1 MSVLVVTDS
10 SACLPPALATEY
22 GITVL
27 DFHAEGEGEDETTAG
42 LGALELTACYA
53 RLLER
58 GGDDGVVAL
67 HISKELSGTWSSASQ
82 AAAVLDGRVE
92 VIDTMS
98 GGMVIGQAAIA
109 AARCADDGGSL
120 DECRGVAQH
129 AIDTGQLWLFV
140 NRLDTLARG
149 GRLTAGQRLL
159 STALAIKPIMH
170 LAGGRLELAAKTRTR
185 SKAMERMVTLA
196 ANAYRGVAEGL
207 LPAEE
212 LEDSESAASE
222 SDGPEDPEGSE
233 GAESRDPAATVAAS
247 EADEVTA
254 TVDTDGADSADDAD
268 GVDAAGDSDDSD
280 EAVSPSD
287 DDSAGNDEVVEDAG
301 TGESAE
307 KPESDDASERPRI
320 FSFGGRDKADKEKAD
335 KPDKAE
341 KTDKTDKAEKPEK
354 AESERSRSRRR
365 GEDLVPLVDLPRVPM
380 HLAVH
385 HREAE
390 EAAEQLRA
398 NLREKLPDCV
408 VISVVDISHA
418 MAVHTGPGALG
429 VSLVQD

>member
-27 DFHAEGEGEDETTAG
+27 DFHAEGEGDDETTAG

-92 VIDTMS
+92 VIETMS

-120 DECRGVAQH
+120 DECRGAAQH

-196 ANAYRGVAEGL
+196 TNAYRDVAEAL
-207 LPAEE
+207 LPTESTE
-212 LEDSESAASE
+212 QSESQEVPEPSEEADTAA
-222 SDGPEDPEGSE
+222 EDAEPSE
-233 GAESRDPAATVAAS
+233 GPVATAAETDVVVAANGDAQAAGERGRNS
-247 EADEVTA
+247 EHGEHGTGDEGDTGTA
-254 TVDTDGADSADDAD
+254 DGADRAD
-268 GVDAAGDSDDSD
+268 GDVSDDED
-280 EAVSPSD
+280 GE
-287 DDSAGNDEVVEDAG
+287 DS
-301 TGESAE
+301 
-307 KPESDDASERPRI
+307 SETPDRPRI
-320 FSFGGRDKADKEKAD
+320 FSFGGRDKPDRSD
-335 KPDKAE
+335 KPDKGEKPE
-341 KTDKTDKAEKPEK
+341 KTDKSEKPEK
-354 AESERSRSRRR
+354 SDKSEHERLRLRRR
-365 GEDLVPLVDLPRVPM
+365 AEEQVPLRDLPRVPM

-390 EAAEQLRA
+390 DAAEELRA
-398 NLREKLPDCV
+398 NLREQLPECV

-418 MAVHTGPGALG
+418 MAVHTGPGALA
-429 VSLVQD
+429 VSMVQD

>member
-27 DFHAEGEGEDETTAG
+27 DFHAEGEGDDETTAG

-58 GGDDGVVAL
+58 SGDDGVVAL

-109 AARCADDGGSL
+109 AARCADEGGSL
-120 DECRGVAQH
+120 DECRGAAQH
-129 AIDTGQLWLFV
+129 VIDTGQLWLFV

-196 ANAYRGVAEGL
+196 ANAYRDVAEAL
-207 LPAEE
+207 LP
-212 LEDSESAASE
+212 SESSSEDGDTGEDAGTADEGADTTAEHAKSSEETVARITE
-222 SDGPEDPEGSE
+222 SDVVV
-233 GAESRDPAATVAAS
+233 R
-247 EADEVTA
+247 ADGNGH
-254 TVDTDGADSADDAD
+254 DTDDADDAD
-268 GVDAAGDSDDSD
+268 DDDVPDDGDEQNAS
-280 EAVSPSD
+280 AVSD
-287 DDSAGNDEVVEDAG
+287 
-301 TGESAE
+301 
-307 KPESDDASERPRI
+307 KPEPESLDADDVPESPDRPRI
-320 FSFGGRDKADKEKAD
+320 FNFGGRDRSDKADKSEKS
-335 KPDKAE
+335 
-341 KTDKTDKAEKPEK
+341 DKTDKAEKSEK
-354 AESERSRSRRR
+354 TEHERLRLRRR
-365 GEDLVPLVDLPRVPM
+365 AEEQVPLRDLPRVPM

-390 EAAEQLRA
+390 DAAEELRA
-398 NLREKLPDCV
+398 NLRGQLPECV

-418 MAVHTGPGALG
+418 MAVHTGPGALA

>member
-27 DFHAEGEGEDETTAG
+27 DFHAEGEGDEETTAG

-109 AARCADDGGSL
+109 AARCADEGGSL
-120 DECRGVAQH
+120 DECRGAAQH

-196 ANAYRGVAEGL
+196 TNAYRDVAEAL
-207 LPAEE
+207 VPT
-212 LEDSESAASE
+212 
-222 SDGPEDPEGSE
+222 GSTE
-233 GAESRDPAATVAAS
+233 QS
-247 EADEVTA
+247 EAPEVPEPSDEADTA
-254 TVDTDGADSADDAD
+254 AEDAELAVGPTAGPVAREAGTDTVVPADDGVQAADRHGEHGTDDEGGTGTADDAD
-268 GVDAAGDSDDSD
+268 GVDDADRADRDVPDD
-280 EAVSPSD
+280 
-287 DDSAGNDEVVEDAG
+287 ED
-301 TGESAE
+301 GEDTFE
-307 KPESDDASERPRI
+307 TPDRPRI
-320 FSFGGRDKADKEKAD
+320 FNFGGRDRSEKG
-335 KPDKAE
+335 
-341 KTDKTDKAEKPEK
+341 EKPEK
-354 AESERSRSRRR
+354 AEKSEKSEKTEKTEKSEHERLRLRRR
-365 GEDLVPLVDLPRVPM
+365 AEEQVPLRDLPRVPM

-390 EAAEQLRA
+390 DAAEELRA
-398 NLREKLPDCV
+398 NLREQLPECV

-418 MAVHTGPGALG
+418 MAVHTGPGALA
-429 VSLVQD
+429 VSMVQD

>member
-27 DFHAEGEGEDETTAG
+27 DFHAEGEGDEETTAG

-120 DECRGVAQH
+120 DECRGAAQH
-129 AIDTGQLWLFV
+129 VIDTGQLWLFV

-196 ANAYRGVAEGL
+196 TNAYRDVAEAL
-207 LPAEE
+207 LPTESTE
-212 LEDSESAASE
+212 QSESQEVPEPSEEADTAA
-222 SDGPEDPEGSE
+222 EDAEPSE
-233 GAESRDPAATVAAS
+233 GPVATATETDVVVAADGDAQAARERGRNS
-247 EADEVTA
+247 EHGEHGTEDEGDTG
-254 TVDTDGADSADDAD
+254 TTDGADRAD
-268 GVDAAGDSDDSD
+268 GDVSDVSDD
-280 EAVSPSD
+280 
-287 DDSAGNDEVVEDAG
+287 ED
-301 TGESAE
+301 GEDGE
-307 KPESDDASERPRI
+307 DTSETPDRPRI
-320 FSFGGRDKADKEKAD
+320 FSFGGRDKS
-335 KPDKAE
+335 E
-341 KTDKTDKAEKPEK
+341 KTDKSEKSEKSEKTEKSDKTEH
-354 AESERSRSRRR
+354 ERLRLRRR
-365 GEDLVPLVDLPRVPM
+365 AEEQVPLRDLPRVPM

-390 EAAEQLRA
+390 DAAEELRA
-398 NLREKLPDCV
+398 NLREQLPECV

-418 MAVHTGPGALG
+418 MAVHTGPGALA
-429 VSLVQD
+429 VSMVQD

>member
-27 DFHAEGEGEDETTAG
+27 DFHAEGEGDDETTAG

-58 GGDDGVVAL
+58 SGDDGVVAL

-109 AARCADDGGSL
+109 AARCADEGGSL
-120 DECRGVAQH
+120 DECRGAAQH
-129 AIDTGQLWLFV
+129 VIDTGQLWLFV

-196 ANAYRGVAEGL
+196 ANAYRDVAEAL
-207 LPAEE
+207 LP
-212 LEDSESAASE
+212 SESSSE
-222 SDGPEDPEGSE
+222 DG
-233 GAESRDPAATVAAS
+233 
-247 EADEVTA
+247 
-254 TVDTDGADSADDAD
+254 DTG
-268 GVDAAGDSDDSD
+268 
-280 EAVSPSD
+280 
-287 DDSAGNDEVVEDAG
+287 EDAG
-301 TGESAE
+301 TADEGADTTAEHAKSSEETVARITESDVVVRADGNGHDTDDADDAGDDNVPDDGDE
-307 KPESDDASERPRI
+307 QSASAVSDKPGPESLDADDVSESPDRPRI
-320 FSFGGRDKADKEKAD
+320 FNFGGRDRSDKADKSEKS
-335 KPDKAE
+335 
-341 KTDKTDKAEKPEK
+341 DKTDKAEKSEK
-354 AESERSRSRRR
+354 TEHERLRLRRR
-365 GEDLVPLVDLPRVPM
+365 AEEQVPLRDLPRVPM

-390 EAAEQLRA
+390 DAAEELRA
-398 NLREKLPDCV
+398 NLRGQLPECV

-418 MAVHTGPGALG
+418 MAVHTGPGALA

>member
-10 SACLPPALATEY
+10 SACLPPALAAEY

-27 DFHAEGEGEDETTAG
+27 DFHAEGEGDEETTAG

-109 AARCADDGGSL
+109 AARCADEGGSL
-120 DECRGVAQH
+120 DECRGAAQH

-196 ANAYRGVAEGL
+196 TNAYRDVAEALVPTGSTEQSEA
-207 LPAEE
+207 PEAPEPSDEADTAAEDAE
-212 LEDSESAASE
+212 LAV
-222 SDGPEDPEGSE
+222 GPTAG
-233 GAESRDPAATVAAS
+233 PAAR
-247 EADEVTA
+247 EA
-254 TVDTDGADSADDAD
+254 GADTVVPADDGVQAADRHGGHGTDDEGGTGTADDAD
-268 GVDAAGDSDDSD
+268 GADDADRADRDVSDD
-280 EAVSPSD
+280 
-287 DDSAGNDEVVEDAG
+287 ED
-301 TGESAE
+301 GE
-307 KPESDDASERPRI
+307 DTSETPDRPRI
-320 FSFGGRDKADKEKAD
+320 FNFGGRDRSEKG
-335 KPDKAE
+335 
-341 KTDKTDKAEKPEK
+341 EKPEK
-354 AESERSRSRRR
+354 AEKADKSEKSEKSDKSEHERLRLRRR
-365 GEDLVPLVDLPRVPM
+365 AEEQVPLRDLPRVPM

-390 EAAEQLRA
+390 DAAEELRA
-398 NLREKLPDCV
+398 NLREQLPECV

-418 MAVHTGPGALG
+418 MAVHTGPGALA
-429 VSLVQD
+429 VSMVQD

>member
-1 MSVLVVTDS
+1 MTVMVVTDS
-10 SACLPPALATEY
+10 SACLPPALAAEY

-27 DFHAEGEGEDETTAG
+27 DFHAEGEGDDETTAG

-109 AARCADDGGSL
+109 AARCAGDGGSL
-120 DECRGVAQH
+120 DECRGAAQH

-196 ANAYRGVAEGL
+196 ANAYREAAEAL
-207 LPAEE
+207 LPPPDDGDEPEPGPELAEDVESSPSGDATEGSAADAASPETTGTAEE
-212 LEDSESAASE
+212 RTQEP
-222 SDGPEDPEGSE
+222 DGEHEP
-233 GAESRDPAATVAAS
+233 
-247 EADEVTA
+247 
-254 TVDTDGADSADDAD
+254 DGSAD
-268 GVDAAGDSDDSD
+268 
-280 EAVSPSD
+280 
-287 DDSAGNDEVVEDAG
+287 
-301 TGESAE
+301 
-307 KPESDDASERPRI
+307 RPRI
-320 FSFGGRDKADKEKAD
+320 FSFGGRDKS
-335 KPDKAE
+335 E
-341 KTDKTDKAEKPEK
+341 KTDRHDKHDRAEKPEH
-354 AESERSRSRRR
+354 ERLRLRRR
-365 GEDLVPLVDLPRVPM
+365 SGEQVPLHELPRVPM

-385 HREAE
+385 HREVEDVAE
-390 EAAEQLRA
+390 ELRA
-398 NLREKLPDCV
+398 NLREHLPECV
-408 VISVVDISHA
+408 VISVVDISHS
-418 MAVHTGPGALG
+418 MAVHTGPGALA

>member
-27 DFHAEGEGEDETTAG
+27 DFHAEGEGDDETTAG

-58 GGDDGVVAL
+58 SGDDGVVAL

-109 AARCADDGGSL
+109 AARCADEGGSL
-120 DECRGVAQH
+120 DECRGAAQH
-129 AIDTGQLWLFV
+129 VIDTGQLWLFV

-196 ANAYRGVAEGL
+196 ANAYRDVAEAL
-207 LPAEE
+207 LP
-212 LEDSESAASE
+212 SESSSEDGDTGEDAGTADEGADTTAEHAKSSEETVARITE
-222 SDGPEDPEGSE
+222 SDVVV
-233 GAESRDPAATVAAS
+233 R
-247 EADEVTA
+247 ADGNGH
-254 TVDTDGADSADDAD
+254 DIDDADDAD
-268 GVDAAGDSDDSD
+268 DDDVPDDGDEQSAS
-280 EAVSPSD
+280 AVSDKP
-287 DDSAGNDEVVEDAG
+287 G
-301 TGESAE
+301 
-307 KPESDDASERPRI
+307 PESLDADDVPESPDRPRI
-320 FSFGGRDKADKEKAD
+320 FNFGGRDRSDKADKSEKS
-335 KPDKAE
+335 
-341 KTDKTDKAEKPEK
+341 DKTDKAEKSEK
-354 AESERSRSRRR
+354 TEHERLRLRRR
-365 GEDLVPLVDLPRVPM
+365 AEEQVPLRDLPRVPM

-390 EAAEQLRA
+390 DAAEELRA
-398 NLREKLPDCV
+398 NLRGQLPECV

-418 MAVHTGPGALG
+418 MAVHTGPGALA

>member
-1 MSVLVVTDS
+1 MSVMVVTDS
-10 SACLPPALATEY
+10 SACLPPALAAEY

-27 DFHAEGEGEDETTAG
+27 DFHAEGEGDDETTAG

-109 AARCADDGGSL
+109 AARCAGDGGSL
-120 DECRGVAQH
+120 DECRGAAQH
-129 AIDTGQLWLFV
+129 AIDTGHLWLFV

-196 ANAYRGVAEGL
+196 ANAYREAAEAL
-207 LPAEE
+207 LPPPEDDGDGQDCGTSGTGEERDVRDDHDDREDRDVRDDAEAE
-212 LEDSESAASE
+212 SGPGEPAEPSTPGETTEGTEEDTRE
-222 SDGPEDPEGSE
+222 SDDEHEPEGS
-233 GAESRDPAATVAAS
+233 
-247 EADEVTA
+247 
-254 TVDTDGADSADDAD
+254 
-268 GVDAAGDSDDSD
+268 GD
-280 EAVSPSD
+280 
-287 DDSAGNDEVVEDAG
+287 
-301 TGESAE
+301 
-307 KPESDDASERPRI
+307 RPRI
-320 FSFGGRDKADKEKAD
+320 FSFGGRDKSEKTDRADKHDKHDKHEKNDKAD
-335 KPDKAE
+335 KPE
-341 KTDKTDKAEKPEK
+341 H
-354 AESERSRSRRR
+354 ERLRLRRR
-365 GEDLVPLVDLPRVPM
+365 GVDQVPLHELPRVPM

-385 HREAE
+385 HWEVEDVAE
-390 EAAEQLRA
+390 ELRAHLREQLP
-398 NLREKLPDCV
+398 ECV
-408 VISVVDISHA
+408 VISVVDIGHS
-418 MAVHTGPGALG
+418 MAVHTGPGALA
-429 VSLVQD
+429 VSLVED

>member
-27 DFHAEGEGEDETTAG
+27 DFHAEGEGDDETTAG

-120 DECRGVAQH
+120 DECRGAAQH
-129 AIDTGQLWLFV
+129 VIDTGQLWLFV

-196 ANAYRGVAEGL
+196 TNAYRDVAEAL
-207 LPAEE
+207 LPTESTGSTEQSESSEDGEAAEE
-212 LEDSESAASE
+212 TGTAAVEAEDAEPTAGPVAREAGTDTVVPADDGVQAADRHDE
-222 SDGPEDPEGSE
+222 YGTDDEG
-233 GAESRDPAATVAAS
+233 GTG
-247 EADEVTA
+247 T
-254 TVDTDGADSADDAD
+254 TDGADGAD
-268 GVDAAGDSDDSD
+268 GADRDVSDD
-280 EAVSPSD
+280 
-287 DDSAGNDEVVEDAG
+287 ED
-301 TGESAE
+301 GE
-307 KPESDDASERPRI
+307 DTSETPDRPRI
-320 FSFGGRDKADKEKAD
+320 FNFGGRDKSDKSDKSDKGEKS
-335 KPDKAE
+335 E
-341 KTDKTDKAEKPEK
+341 KTDKAEK
-354 AESERSRSRRR
+354 SEHERLRLRRR
-365 GEDLVPLVDLPRVPM
+365 AEEQVPLRDLPRVPM

-390 EAAEQLRA
+390 DAAEELRA
-398 NLREKLPDCV
+398 NLREQLPECV

-418 MAVHTGPGALG
+418 MAVHTGPGALA
-429 VSLVQD
+429 VSMVQD

>member
-27 DFHAEGEGEDETTAG
+27 DFHAEGEGDDETTAG

-58 GGDDGVVAL
+58 SGDDGVVAL

-109 AARCADDGGSL
+109 AARCADEGGSL
-120 DECRGVAQH
+120 DECRGAAQH
-129 AIDTGQLWLFV
+129 VIDTGQLWLFV

-196 ANAYRGVAEGL
+196 ANAYRDVAEAL
-207 LPAEE
+207 LP
-212 LEDSESAASE
+212 SESSSEDGDTGEDAGTADEGADTTAEHAKSSEETVARITE
-222 SDGPEDPEGSE
+222 SDVVV
-233 GAESRDPAATVAAS
+233 R
-247 EADEVTA
+247 ADGNGH
-254 TVDTDGADSADDAD
+254 DTDDADDAD
-268 GVDAAGDSDDSD
+268 DDGVPDDGDEQNAS
-280 EAVSPSD
+280 AVSD
-287 DDSAGNDEVVEDAG
+287 
-301 TGESAE
+301 
-307 KPESDDASERPRI
+307 KPEPESLDADDVPESPDRPRI
-320 FSFGGRDKADKEKAD
+320 FNFGGRDRSDKADKSEKS
-335 KPDKAE
+335 
-341 KTDKTDKAEKPEK
+341 DKTDKAEKSEK
-354 AESERSRSRRR
+354 TEHERLRLRRR
-365 GEDLVPLVDLPRVPM
+365 AEEQVPLRDLPRVPM

-390 EAAEQLRA
+390 DAAEELRA
-398 NLREKLPDCV
+398 NLRGQLPECV

-418 MAVHTGPGALG
+418 MAVHTGPGALA

>member
-212 LEDSESAASE
+212 PEGSESLASE
-222 SDGPEDPEGSE
+222 SDGPEGSE
-233 GAESRDPAATVAAS
+233 AQDPAATVAAS
-247 EADEVTA
+247 EVDEVTA
-254 TVDTDGADSADDAD
+254 TVDTDGVDSVDDAD
-268 GVDAAGDSDDSD
+268 DVDAAGDSGDSD
-280 EAVSPSD
+280 DAVSPSD
-287 DDSAGNDEVVEDAG
+287 GGSAGNDGATEDAG

-307 KPESDDASERPRI
+307 KPESDDTSERPRI

-335 KPDKAE
+335 RA
-341 KTDKTDKAEKPEK
+341 DKAEKPEK
-354 AESERSRSRRR
+354 PESERSRARRR

-418 MAVHTGPGALG
+418 MAVHTGPGALA